1 MSKIYPAI
9 LLNNVQTPLP
19 IQTEID
25 LERLLLGD
33 GDSSMN
39 DFESSPTR
47 DEIISLLS
55 ESFNGDV
62 YMEDVNGLNNPM
74 QTITSPPYSYIPTPP
89 PHPRPLKK
97 PAAINITNVEIPNT
111 TSSIPTSTPNTA
123 IQVPPS
129 PETRR
134 PVLSN
139 LPQINVGRPI
149 IMQAQQPIPIPPQNY
164 IPYGGF
170 PFWTAA
176 PMPFS
181 PMAYPQ
187 VIVPASE
194 EVPLC
199 PPSSNPRA
207 KKIAEQQKKK
217 ERSKNNSRIDDQPR
231 QNKISNSK
239 SKDTSTNL
247 PDLKTQLEDLRT
259 KLTSSEK
266 ESNHLMEKLKT
277 TENELSLLKQKQYT
291 PTPPSTPV
299 LMYEVHHPVQTTP
312 FSISPPKISPLVD
325 IYNPG
330 YLSHKTRTQNN
341 VEAFTQKIDFSTV
354 ELRKT
359 NLPYMEAEKREYFDK
374 VGWK

>member
-1 MSKIYPAI
+1 
-9 LLNNVQTPLP
+9 
-19 IQTEID
+19 
-25 LERLLLGD
+25 
-33 GDSSMN
+33 
-39 DFESSPTR
+39 
-47 DEIISLLS
+47 
-55 ESFNGDV
+55 
-62 YMEDVNGLNNPM
+62 
-74 QTITSPPYSYIPTPP
+74 
-89 PHPRPLKK
+89 
-97 PAAINITNVEIPNT
+97 
-111 TSSIPTSTPNTA
+111 
-123 IQVPPS
+123 
-129 PETRR
+129 
-134 PVLSN
+134 
-139 LPQINVGRPI
+139 
-149 IMQAQQPIPIPPQNY
+149 MQAQQPIPIPPQNY

-207 KKIAEQQKKK
+207 KKIAEQQQKK

-231 QNKISNSK
+231 QNKIPNAR
-239 SKDTSTNL
+239 SKDTSKDL

-259 KLTSSEK
+259 KLRSSEK
-266 ESNHLMEKLKT
+266 ESYNLRERLMT

-291 PTPPSTPV
+291 PSPPSTPV
-299 LMYEVHHPVQTTP
+299 LSYEVHHPVQTAP
-312 FSISPPKISPLVD
+312 LSNSPPKISPLD

-359 NLPYMEAEKREYFDK
+359 NLPYLEAEKREYLDK